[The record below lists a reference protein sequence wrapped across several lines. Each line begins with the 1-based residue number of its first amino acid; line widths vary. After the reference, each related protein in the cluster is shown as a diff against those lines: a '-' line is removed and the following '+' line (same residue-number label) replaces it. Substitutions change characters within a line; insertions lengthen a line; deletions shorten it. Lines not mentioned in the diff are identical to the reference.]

1 MSTLNL
7 RQIQGFILRMYR
19 MPMVRHF
26 LLKVNTPAAARVLL
40 GRLASG
46 DERDA
51 PQITTAEEWHVAVP
65 GPEDDRKA
73 PPRRKTD
80 YCLNVGITWS
90 GLVALEVKDRLPR
103 FSHGTFNAFVEG
115 AAKRAEALGDRG
127 ASGPENWISGFGT
140 GNDHVMVTLY
150 ALNPEAME
158 KYSTRLIALFA
169 EGEAYELLAQID
181 GMALTEIQDGKPV
194 PVPKVHFGYTDGL
207 TVTPSIRGGPERAL
221 ADRQQPCEPWLFVL
235 LDESENYH
243 LPTSTR
249 LLAQRKFRC
258 VQDDEAGRR
267 RIRNSSSRPMH
278 IGSIRSCWQPNSAA
292 AGGTG
297 CPLRSRPT
305 RMHPTGGFDPARLND
320 FEYVNSDGSGDPR
333 GVRCPI
339 GAHIRRVNPRGQPV
353 AGQGKP
359 GGSNNSHRLIRRGM
373 PYGPAYDPS
382 LPYDGIE
389 RGLLGYFINTFIEN
403 QYEFV
408 LSEWVDDSAFV
419 GKVRLHPKSKDPLI
433 GSNDPATSVF
443 DIPQGD
449 GPPLRTT
456 GFSSFVTTRAA
467 AYCFLPS
474 VAALQRIATLK

>member
-19 MPMVRHF
+19 MPMVRYF

-127 ASGPENWISGFGT
+127 ASGPENWINGFGT

-158 KYSTRLIALFA
+158 HYSTRLVALFA
-169 EGEAYELLAQID
+169 EGKAYELLAQID

-194 PVPKVHFGYTDGL
+194 PVPKVHFGYTDGI
-207 TVTPSIRGGPERAL
+207 TVTPPIRGGPERAL

-235 LDESENYH
+235 LDESKNYH
-243 LPTSTR
+243 LPNPPDFWRNGSFGVFKMMKQDVVGFENFLQANAHR
-249 LLAQRKFRC
+249 IDPELLAAKLC
-258 VQDDEAGRR
+258 GRWRNGMPLALSPDTDAPNR
-267 RIRNSSSRPMH
+267 RIRSGALGRLRVRQQRWV
-278 IGSIRSCWQPNSAA
+278 GRSPRCAVPHRFPHAA
-292 AGGTG
+292 DE
-297 CPLRSRPT
+297 S
-305 RMHPTGGFDPARLND
+305 
-320 FEYVNSDGSGDPR
+320 
-333 GVRCPI
+333 
-339 GAHIRRVNPRGQPV
+339 
-353 AGQGKP
+353 
-359 GGSNNSHRLIRRGM
+359 
-373 PYGPAYDPS
+373 
-382 LPYDGIE
+382 
-389 RGLLGYFINTFIEN
+389 
-403 QYEFV
+403 
-408 LSEWVDDSAFV
+408 
-419 GKVRLHPKSKDPLI
+419 
-433 GSNDPATSVF
+433 
-443 DIPQGD
+443 
-449 GPPLRTT
+449 
-456 GFSSFVTTRAA
+456 TRAA
-467 AYCFLPS
+467 CCRAGQTRRQQQWSSSCPARHALRSGVRSQPS
-474 VAALQRIATLK
+474 IRWHRARAAGLFRQHLHREPIRVRAQRVVGRCGLCRQGPPASEVEGSAHRI